1 MARPKKADLEQ
12 MGETYFKS
20 LEPERLIE
28 VAKNLHA
35 LAIEQLEKLE
45 QTSKNSSRPPSSD
58 SPYKSA
64 DPPIAPIA
72 PIAPIVEP
80 KKQVTKE
87 PSGDTAPEVEVET
100 PTEKGFGKRK
110 AGKQPGS
117 KGHGRTKPLKVEKI
131 IPHFSLT
138 CMACN
143 RSIEVWRWYT
153 LKRGLSM

>member
-1 MARPKKADLEQ
+1 MARLKKADLEQ

-20 LEPERLIE
+20 LEPARLIE
-28 VAKNLHA
+28 VAKNLHE

-64 DPPIAPIA
+64 EPPV
-72 PIAPIVEP
+72 VEP
-80 KKQVTKE
+80 KKQVGEE
-87 PSGDTAPEVEVET
+87 PSGDIASEVEVQT
-100 PTEKGFGKRK
+100 PADKGFGKRK

-117 KGHGRTKPLKVEKI
+117 KGHGRTKPLKVEQT
-131 IPHFSLT
+131 IPHFPLT

-143 RSIEVWRWYT
+143 RSID
-153 LKRGLSM
+153 LSEQDEKPYMGYHQLDLVAVK